1 MKGLSPV
8 LASLL
13 LVILALSSALLL
25 HTWVF
30 QISPRPSASV
40 SVAPTLVGASAAG
53 ENNTTVITLF
63 LQNTQDVPFSLA
75 DARAVIEGDG
85 RTFIADVNGC
95 NSVPSGGAC
104 EVYVVH
110 PLPSGS
116 YDVWVYAEGTV
127 FGGRV
132 DVPPSAASPG
142 FPADLAVSSVSA
154 DHGLSFAPPE
164 ANRYDGV
171 LFYGEHNA
179 FVVHATVKNASGG
192 DVYEAVV
199 RVYVSGALAG
209 SCTVSVP
216 AGGTATCDVPTTTS
230 GIGSL
235 DVNAVVDYPLD
246 TNGDNDSL
254 AATLPVDALVF
265 CTDCNGCFLD
275 ANTYWTDAKNVGR
288 QVIIVLASDVS
299 CTSGH
304 TLGGPTVLDG
314 NGHAMNVSGSG
325 YIATSYNSF
334 TLRNISVS
342 VSSTFSYPQVFNVQ
356 YPSEILYTSL
366 SSDAA
371 ASVVRGA
378 AALSL
383 RASTLSL
390 TAGTALELLSDAN
403 VEDVNIT
410 LSGGAVG
417 LALSPI
423 LGYTPRLRLRDVNIS
438 GGSPILTHYEVD
450 TFYTPPVP
458 VEAVNAVC
466 GGRNI
471 LVVDASN
478 AVDYNGT
485 PLDPSTICFVSV
497 VGVDDLNLAFT
508 GSADVNG
515 AFMLVTDSNVTVTGL
530 HIDTWAGYHPLAE
543 IGPHGIVVYGNSRL
557 SLVDSDINVHAD
569 DAVPLAS
576 AGDVNIVGSNLRA
589 LADYTYALYAS
600 SSINALLKSAVV
612 EANGLGIYSL
622 YYINADVDLSESN
635 TYICGGFYLSTVT
648 CTDCNSA
655 GTCICPGRIVTT
667 ETVDCPC
674 VVSVSASECLR

>member
-1 MKGLSPV
+1 MEGISPV

-30 QISPRPSASV
+30 RITPRPSASV
-40 SVAPTLVGASAAG
+40 QVAPTFVGASAAG

-63 LQNTQDVPFSLA
+63 LQNTQDSPFSLA
-75 DARAVIEGDG
+75 DAHAVIEGEG
-85 RTFIADVNGC
+85 KTFIADVNGC
-95 NSVPSGGAC
+95 DSVPSGGAC

-142 FPADLAVSSVSA
+142 FPADLVVSSLSA
-154 DHGLSFAPPE
+154 DSGLSFASPE

-179 FVVHATVKNASGG
+179 FVVHATVENASGG
-192 DVYEAVV
+192 DAYEAVV

-235 DVNAVVDYPLD
+235 DVNAVVDYPPD

-254 AATLPVDALVF
+254 ATTLPVDALVF
-265 CTDCNGCFLD
+265 CTDCNECFLD
-275 ANTYWTDAKNVGR
+275 ANTYWADAKNAGR
-288 QVIIVLASDVS
+288 RVVVVLASGVS
-299 CTSGH
+299 CTSAH

-314 NGHAMNVSGSG
+314 NGHAMDVSGSG
-325 YIATSYNSF
+325 YIATSYYPF
-334 TLRNISVS
+334 TLRNIGVS
-342 VSSTFSYPQVFNVQ
+342 VSSAFSGLYVFNVQ
-356 YPSEILYTSL
+356 YPSEILYASL

-378 AALSL
+378 SALSL
-383 RASTLSL
+383 RASTFSL
-390 TAGTALELLSDAN
+390 TAGTALELLDDTS

-423 LGYTPRLRLRDVNIS
+423 LGYHIPPLRLRDVNIS

-458 VEAVNAVC
+458 VKAVNAVC
-466 GGRNI
+466 GDRNI

-478 AVDYNGT
+478 AADYNGT
-485 PLDPSTICFVSV
+485 PLDPSTICFMSV

-508 GSADVNG
+508 GSADVNE
-515 AFMLVTDSNVTVTGL
+515 AFMLVADSNVAVTNL
-530 HIDTWAGYHPLAE
+530 HINTWATYHPQAE
-543 IGPHGIVVYGNSRL
+543 VGPHGIVVYGNSSL
-557 SLVDSDINVHAD
+557 SILDSDINVHTD

-576 AGDVNIVGSNLRA
+576 AGDVNIVDSNLRA
-589 LADYTYALYAS
+589 LADYTYALYGYPT
-600 SSINALLKSAVV
+600 NALLKGAVV
-612 EANGLGIYSL
+612 EANGQGVYSL
-622 YYINADVDLSESN
+622 YRINADVDLSDSN
-635 TYICGGFYLSTVT
+635 TYICGGLSLSTVT
-648 CTDCNSA
+648 CADCNSG
-655 GTCICPGRIVTT
+655 GTCVCPGRIVTT